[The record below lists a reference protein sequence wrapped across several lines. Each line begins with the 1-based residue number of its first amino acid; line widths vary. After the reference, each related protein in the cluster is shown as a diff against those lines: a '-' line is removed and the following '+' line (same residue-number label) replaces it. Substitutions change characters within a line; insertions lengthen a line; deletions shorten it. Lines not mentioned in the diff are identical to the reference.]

1 MLAFAT
7 TTMWALALVG
17 HRPTRAAFE
26 GTMLGVK
33 ACVELEQDTP
43 FDRVSTARVE
53 LVGVPLVGTLRGIAR
68 VDTTTYEVTLDD
80 EFERAL
86 RRRRVSIASISA
98 SSHADSALTVGIR
111 LPFLRRPKY
120 MVLRKCRV

>member
-98 SSHADSALTVGIR
+98 SSHADSALTVGII